1 MKIGDFVKVYDFSR
15 RAREKFRGE
24 DRRPSSAATRYI
36 SAHMVGLIVSD
47 TTMYRNWSIQLC
59 KHNITEIYQEDRLE
73 IINESR

>member
-1 MKIGDFVKVYDFSR
+1 MKVGDLVKVYDFSR
-15 RAREKFRGE
+15 RAREKFRESIGE
-24 DRRPSSAATRYI
+24 GTDG
-36 SAHMVGLIVSD
+36 HMVGLIVSD